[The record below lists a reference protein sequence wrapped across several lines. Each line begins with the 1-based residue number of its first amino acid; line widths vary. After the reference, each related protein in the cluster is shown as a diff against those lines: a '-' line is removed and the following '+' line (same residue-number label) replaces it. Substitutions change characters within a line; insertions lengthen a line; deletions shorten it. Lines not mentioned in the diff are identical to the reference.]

1 MAILKAKDA
10 AKMNEKDRNDRMK
23 DLKMELL
30 KLRVGG
36 KKSGKA
42 SFKEIRR
49 AIARI
54 MTFNSMDRIEKNKQK
69 EEKKET
75 KREIKSKV
83 EAKR

>member
-1 MAILKAKDA
+1 MAILKAKDV

-36 KKSGKA
+36 RKSGKA

-54 MTFNSMDRIEKNKQK
+54 MTFNSMNRIEKNKQ
-69 EEKKET
+69 EENKKET
-75 KREIKSKV
+75 KTEVKIKS
-83 EAKR
+83 EAKK